1 MSDMLYDG
9 ARIETDADCV
19 VTVRRREWH
28 EAPYFRHGGTTW
40 CWLEDGTPV
49 GDAPGIVSIINDQPL
64 TAQLDK
70 LREENARLRE
80 ACRAATEL
88 SRLQALVDACEDAE
102 TINEAISWIDH
113 ANGLLAAALA
123 QSEDG
128 P

>member
-1 MSDMLYDG
+1 MSEMLFDG
-9 ARIETDADCV
+9 ARIETDVDCV

-28 EAPYFRHGGTTW
+28 EAPYFSHDGTTW

-49 GDAPGIVSIINDQPL
+49 GDAPGVVRIINDQSL

-80 ACRAATEL
+80 ALKAVEWTEFWDGSVECPQCGN
-88 SRLQALVDACEDAE
+88 SRRVGHKIAC
-102 TINEAISWIDH
+102 H
-113 ANGLLAAALA
+113 LAAALA